1 MCMGRAECRGHMHT
15 RCDACVWR
23 AQAPR
28 AHTRVG
34 VRLSEICRTR
44 TLGRSKAAKYGREV
58 LRGGYN
64 TRKMYLRGSF
74 RVQASHGAQVL
85 RVCAPC
91 LAAYEPSAPHP
102 PTKSPSPLGESLLV
116 LAHQVPST
124 GTSLA
129 NSLASVC
136 AHGCRVTCTFGI
148 GRSQGSISCTT
159 GVHPQSS
166 SLGDLS

>member
-1 MCMGRAECRGHMHT
+1 MPRAYAHAMRCMRMESPSATRAHARRCASVRDLPHPHPWPEQGCQIRSRSFEGAIIHGRCIFEVVFELHMGRKFCECVPHAWLLT
-15 RCDACVWR
+15 S
-23 AQAPR
+23 P
-28 AHTRVG
+28 
-34 VRLSEICRTR
+34 
-44 TLGRSKAAKYGREV
+44 
-58 LRGGYN
+58 
-64 TRKMYLRGSF
+64 
-74 RVQASHGAQVL
+74 
-85 RVCAPC
+85 PP
-91 LAAYEPSAPHP
+91 PSP

>member
-1 MCMGRAECRGHMHT
+1 M
-15 RCDACVWR
+15 
-23 AQAPR
+23 PR
-28 AHTRVG
+28 AYAHAMRCMRMESPSATRAHARRCAS
-34 VRLSEICRTR
+34 VRALPHPHPWPEQGCQI
-44 TLGRSKAAKYGREV
+44 RSRSFEG
-58 LRGGYN
+58 GGYN
-64 TRKMYLRGSF
+64 TRKMYRRGSF
-74 RVQASHGAQVL
+74 RASHGAQVL

>member
-1 MCMGRAECRGHMHT
+1 M
-15 RCDACVWR
+15 
-23 AQAPR
+23 PR
-28 AHTRVG
+28 AYAHAMRCMRMESPSATRAHARRCAS
-34 VRLSEICRTR
+34 VRALPRAP
-44 TLGRSKAAKYGREV
+44 LSKAAKYGREV
-58 LRGGYN
+58 LRGGAIIHGRCIVEVVFELHMG
-64 TRKMYLRGSF
+64 RKFCECVPHAWLLTS
-74 RVQASHGAQVL
+74 
-85 RVCAPC
+85 PPP
-91 LAAYEPSAPHP
+91 PSP

-116 LAHQVPST
+116 LAHHLQST
-124 GTSLA
+124 GMSLA